1 MGVSNLLNST
11 IINKVLMAVTG
22 LILVLFVTGHA
33 IGNLQVYL
41 GRDVMN
47 TYAEFLQ
54 STGEL
59 LWAVRLFLF
68 LALVIHIYTSIK
80 LKFLNLSARPEGYKI
95 KSYVK
100 STLYS
105 RTMIW
110 TGIMIFLFVV
120 YHILH
125 FTAGVTDPQIYGHS
139 EFYGPGN
146 IFERH
151 DVYKMVVLGFR
162 NPLVSVVYIAAVTL
176 LGFHLAHAIQSMFQ
190 SLGITG
196 PSLTEKLI
204 KIGKIVAILITL
216 IYIAVP
222 AGILL
227 GLVGGEV

>member
-33 IGNLQVYL
+33 IGNLQIYL

-59 LWAVRLFLF
+59 LWAVRIFLL
-68 LALVIHIYTSIK
+68 LALVIHIYTSVK

-125 FTAGVTDPQIYGHS
+125 FTMGVTDPEIYGHA

-151 DVYKMVVLGFR
+151 DVYKMIILGFR
-162 NPLVSVVYIAAVTL
+162 NPIVSVVYIAAVIL

-190 SLGITG
+190 SLGLTG

-204 KIGKIVAILITL
+204 KTGKIVAILITL

-222 AGILL
+222 AGVLL
-227 GLVGGEV
+227 GLVGGDV